1 MKACII
7 LILISLTVQI
17 CALGFLDQYV
27 LKNSYEFSSKRI
39 ESTTEPVS
47 DINITIP
54 ANIKKMEL
62 SYDGRYVSYFKN
74 DILYVGDTKENDI
87 KEVSLSKNESIIHC
101 TWLENR
107 EVLILLKKVKEK
119 GDEKI
124 QLVSYNAKKSTQ
136 QIVKDICEY
145 EKDHEFKDITM
156 SVLTG
161 VYYINIKAND
171 GDTVYRI
178 DRNDDMSLVEIG
190 DSELSNIQSMRHVD
204 RLIYQ
209 RDNDI
214 LITSPNKRLTLSY
227 TGEKSLLGIDEN
239 DIVYVGK
246 VANNKIT
253 SVLYGKL
260 NEDSLIKWNN
270 VDMSEPVDVS
280 DLYFNNK
287 SEILI
292 INRQDHYIY
301 NVMTKQKTVYNGEL
315 VQVKDK
321 FVASINEK
329 GKLNYNY
336 FN

>member
-1 MKACII
+1 
-7 LILISLTVQI
+7 
-17 CALGFLDQYV
+17 
-27 LKNSYEFSSKRI
+27 
-39 ESTTEPVS
+39 
-47 DINITIP
+47 
-54 ANIKKMEL
+54 
-62 SYDGRYVSYFKN
+62 
-74 DILYVGDTKENDI
+74 
-87 KEVSLSKNESIIHC
+87 
-101 TWLENR
+101 
-107 EVLILLKKVKEK
+107 
-119 GDEKI
+119 
-124 QLVSYNAKKSTQ
+124 
-136 QIVKDICEY
+136 
-145 EKDHEFKDITM
+145 
-156 SVLTG
+156 
-161 VYYINIKAND
+161 
-171 GDTVYRI
+171 
-178 DRNDDMSLVEIG
+178 MSLVEIG